1 MSHGEQQ
8 RVVELFS
15 DGGLNLGIG
24 GEVDTRGRFV
34 QDDDRTSTEQC
45 ASHGDQL
52 TLPVG
57 EVRTARRDLS
67 VKRNLHLARFRL
79 CNRDRSRHG
88 AVCLIDRGRPG
99 RLRRR
104 PLRLMLALSD

>member
-15 DGGLNLGIG
+15 DSSLNLGIG
-24 GEVDTRGRFV
+24 GEVDTRSRFV
-34 QDDDRTSTEQC
+34 QDNDRTSTEQR

-57 EVRTARRDLS
+57 EVGATRRDLG
-67 VKRNLHLARFRL
+67 VERDLRLARL
-79 CNRDRSRHG
+79 GLHNRG
-88 AVCLIDRGRPG
+88 GG
-99 RLRRR
+99 
-104 PLRLMLALSD
+104 